1 MAKMSDKSVD
11 VAIVLLASPIY
22 GVLAVRR
29 LIRKWRFLRIASA
42 TSIRCECG
50 MEVPLVGLWR
60 CGCGFVARSHL
71 LTVCPSCHSVP
82 SRIRCFRCGVTTKL
96 PEP

>member
-1 MAKMSDKSVD
+1 MSDKSVD
-11 VAIVLLASPIY
+11 VALLLLASPIY

-29 LIRKWRFLRIASA
+29 LIRKWRFLRVASA

-71 LTVCPSCHSVP
+71 LSLCALCGHLPA
-82 SRIRCFRCGVTTKL
+82 IARCRRCGVTTKL

>member
-1 MAKMSDKSVD
+1 MAKMSGKTVD
-11 VAIVLLASPIY
+11 VALLLLASPIY
-22 GVLAVRR
+22 GALAVRR
-29 LIRKWRFLRIASA
+29 LIRRWRFLRIASA

-50 MEVPLVGLWR
+50 AGVALLGLWR
-60 CGCGFVARSHL
+60 YGCGFTSRGHL
-71 LTVCPSCHSVP
+71 LTECPSCHSLP